1 MRNGNFF
8 RFLGYL
14 IAALYIAGV
23 EYFVGWVGLLSI
35 WREIPA
41 VPMLSAFGCVLAS
54 YFVRGVRLHQYFRQ
68 ETEGQYLKSFS
79 IILSHNAWNNLL
91 PARLGE
97 ISLPLLLNRTFQIPA
112 LSSVAALFWFR
123 LLDAFVLL
131 SLAGLSASI
140 FFFSPGPPL
149 IMVLGIFVSILLG
162 TIPIFVTLMIN
173 QSRSLL
179 IRKSTLEKSDSL
191 MKRIK
196 SQLIDSLPTGSGIMF
211 SSFVLTWLNWVLK
224 IFALATVFSV
234 LSDLSYLYGVFAIL
248 GGEVTSILPLHGPGG
263 LGTYAAGMLVSLQL
277 LGIQSDSL
285 LSAAANAHLFLLSTA
300 LLGGVFGM
308 LVKWLS

>member
-1 MRNGNFF
+1 M
-8 RFLGYL
+8 
-14 IAALYIAGV
+14 
-23 EYFVGWVGLLSI
+23 EYFVGWESLLSV

-41 VPMLSAFGCVLAS
+41 EPMLSAFGCVLAS

-68 ETEGQYLKSFS
+68 ETEGQYLKSFV

-97 ISLPLLLNRTFQIPA
+97 VSLPLLLNRTFQISA

-149 IMVLGIFVSILLG
+149 LMILGLFVSILLG
-162 TIPIFVTLMIN
+162 TIPIFATLMVN
-173 QSRSLL
+173 QSRSRF
-179 IRKSTLEKSDSL
+179 IMKSRPEKSDSW
-191 MKRIK
+191 MKGIK
-196 SQLIDSLPTGSGIMF
+196 RQLIDSLPSGSGILF
-211 SSFVLTWLNWVLK
+211 SSLALTWLNWVLK
-224 IFALATVFSV
+224 IFALAIVFSV
-234 LSDLSYLYGVFAIL
+234 LSDLSFLYGVFAIL
-248 GGEVTSILPLHGPGG
+248 GGEFTSILPFHGPGG
-263 LGTYAAGMLVSLQL
+263 LGTYAAGMLISLQF
-277 LGIQSDSL
+277 LGIQSDSI

-300 LLGGVFGM
+300 LFGGSFGM
-308 LVKWLS
+308 LFKKLS